1 MALVRH
7 EVQQY
12 PNPAALA
19 AETVVPTN
27 NDEAHIESLNRRF
40 NWLEGSQA
48 VADNKYV
55 IDQTSQTANGR
66 WAATAVEG
74 AKVFTGTGNTG
85 VIPNGN
91 TSVFTV
97 ALADGASSVLA
108 TTSGAAL
115 GITNGGAFP
124 TNVFLDSIVLTADNT
139 AQLTVRNESGVEVPA
154 FNVDAKAIDY
164 TGVAVAAAAAAAA
177 GAPYA
182 RKILIADLVRT
193 GNPSYVGNASD
204 FVVGNTYIADL
215 SGADDLSNIGYV
227 AANVPFVATGTTA
240 TAYTLGT
247 SAAYDITTA
256 TLSVTKL
263 RDDFGVA
270 LSVAYETNQIGDIR
284 AVVSLPQPLLGQ
296 TDVVW
301 GACSHSII
309 KDTPSRLYLHD
320 SDRFFIEQ
328 VK

>member
-154 FNVDAKAIDY
+154 FNVDVKAIDY
-164 TGVAVAAAAAAAA
+164 TGVAVAAAAAAKRVEYGRVTDPAEREVQVTFA
-177 GAPYA
+177 
-182 RKILIADLVRT
+182 
-193 GNPSYVGNASD
+193 
-204 FVVGNTYIADL
+204 
-215 SGADDLSNIGYV
+215 
-227 AANVPFVATGTTA
+227 VPF
-240 TAYTLGT
+240 
-247 SAAYDITTA
+247 SAAPFITITA
-256 TLSVTKL
+256 VSGGGWNYSDTAIAQVTNTGFIL
-263 RDDFGVA
+263 YRGYFFSSG
-270 LSVAYETNQIGDIR
+270 
-284 AVVSLPQPLLGQ
+284 PLV
-296 TDVVW
+296 DVEW
-301 GACSHSII
+301 KAEE
-309 KDTPSRLYLHD
+309 K
-320 SDRFFIEQ
+320 
-328 VK
+328 

>member
-154 FNVDAKAIDY
+154 FNVDVKAIDY
-164 TGVAVAAAAAAAA
+164 TGVAVAAAKRVEY
-177 GAPYA
+177 GRVTDP
-182 RKILIADLVRT
+182 T
-193 GNPSYVGNASD
+193 ASD
-204 FVVGNTYIADL
+204 VQVTFA
-215 SGADDLSNIGYV
+215 
-227 AANVPFVATGTTA
+227 VPF
-240 TAYTLGT
+240 
-247 SAAYDITTA
+247 SAAPFITITA
-256 TLSVTKL
+256 VSGGGWNYSDTIISQVTNTGFIL
-263 RDDFGVA
+263 HRGNFFSSG
-270 LSVAYETNQIGDIR
+270 
-284 AVVSLPQPLLGQ
+284 PLV
-296 TDVVW
+296 DVEW
-301 GACSHSII
+301 KAEE
-309 KDTPSRLYLHD
+309 K
-320 SDRFFIEQ
+320 
-328 VK
+328 

>member
-12 PNPAALA
+12 LNPAALA

-154 FNVDAKAIDY
+154 FNVDVKAIDY
-164 TGVAVAAAAAAAA
+164 TGVAVAAAKRVEYGRVTDPTSPEVQVTFAVPFSAAPFITITAVS
-177 GAPYA
+177 
-182 RKILIADLVRT
+182 DST
-193 GNPSYVGNASD
+193 GNYADTIIAQVT
-204 FVVGNTYIADL
+204 NTGFKLRRGSFL
-215 SGADDLSNIGYV
+215 S
-227 AANVPFVATGTTA
+227 TGT
-240 TAYTLGT
+240 L
-247 SAAYDITTA
+247 
-256 TLSVTKL
+256 V
-263 RDDFGVA
+263 
-270 LSVAYETNQIGDIR
+270 
-284 AVVSLPQPLLGQ
+284 
-296 TDVVW
+296 DVEW
-301 GACSHSII
+301 KAEE
-309 KDTPSRLYLHD
+309 K
-320 SDRFFIEQ
+320 
-328 VK
+328 

>member
-154 FNVDAKAIDY
+154 FNVDVKAIDY
-164 TGVAVAAAAAAAA
+164 TGVAVAAAAAAKRVEY
-177 GAPYA
+177 GRVTDPVAPEVQVTFA
-182 RKILIADLVRT
+182 
-193 GNPSYVGNASD
+193 
-204 FVVGNTYIADL
+204 
-215 SGADDLSNIGYV
+215 
-227 AANVPFVATGTTA
+227 VPFSAAPFITITAVCSSAWNYADTIISQVTNTGFRLRRGSFHSTGT
-240 TAYTLGT
+240 L
-247 SAAYDITTA
+247 
-256 TLSVTKL
+256 V
-263 RDDFGVA
+263 
-270 LSVAYETNQIGDIR
+270 
-284 AVVSLPQPLLGQ
+284 
-296 TDVVW
+296 DVEW
-301 GACSHSII
+301 KAEE
-309 KDTPSRLYLHD
+309 K
-320 SDRFFIEQ
+320 
-328 VK
+328 

>member
-12 PNPAALA
+12 PNPAALT

-154 FNVDAKAIDY
+154 FNVDVKAIDY
-164 TGVAVAAAAAAAA
+164 TGVAVA
-177 GAPYA
+177 GTPYA
-182 RKILIADLVRT
+182 RKILIADLVKT
-193 GNPSYVGNASD
+193 GDPSYVGSASG
-204 FVVGNTYIADL
+204 FVVGNTYIANL
-215 SGADDLSNIGYV
+215 GGVDDLSNIGYT

-240 TAYTLGT
+240 TAFAPET

-263 RDDFGVA
+263 RDDFAVT
-270 LSVAYETNQIGDIR
+270 LSAAYETDTYGGIQSTIGL
-284 AVVSLPQPLLGQ
+284 SQPLLGQ
-296 TDVVW
+296 TDVIW
-301 GACSHSII
+301 GACSYNAVKMTAS
-309 KDTPSRLYLHD
+309 KLMLNG
-320 SDRFFIEQ
+320 SDRFSIEQ
-328 VK
+328 VI

>member
-154 FNVDAKAIDY
+154 FNVDVKAIDY
-164 TGVAVAAAAAAAA
+164 TGVAVAAAAAAKRVEYGRVTDPAA
-177 GAPYA
+177 HEVQVTFA
-182 RKILIADLVRT
+182 
-193 GNPSYVGNASD
+193 
-204 FVVGNTYIADL
+204 
-215 SGADDLSNIGYV
+215 
-227 AANVPFVATGTTA
+227 VPFSAAPFITITAVCGSKWNYADTMISQVTNTGFILRRGYFYSTGT
-240 TAYTLGT
+240 L
-247 SAAYDITTA
+247 
-256 TLSVTKL
+256 V
-263 RDDFGVA
+263 
-270 LSVAYETNQIGDIR
+270 
-284 AVVSLPQPLLGQ
+284 
-296 TDVVW
+296 DVEW
-301 GACSHSII
+301 KAEE
-309 KDTPSRLYLHD
+309 K
-320 SDRFFIEQ
+320 
-328 VK
+328 

>member
-12 PNPAALA
+12 PNPAALT

-124 TNVFLDSIVLTADNT
+124 TNVFLDSIVLTADNA

-154 FNVDAKAIDY
+154 FNVDVKAIDY
-164 TGVAVAAAAAAAA
+164 TGVAVAAAAAASAQKRTEF
-177 GAPYA
+177 GTVTNNNNN
-182 RKILIADLVRT
+182 DLVIT
-193 GNPSYVGNASD
+193 FTTPFPVGTVPFITLTPVGDGSKNSD
-204 FVVGNTYIADL
+204 FFAD
-215 SGADDLSNIGYV
+215 S
-227 AANVPFVATGTTA
+227 
-240 TAYTLGT
+240 
-247 SAAYDITTA
+247 ITT
-256 TLSVTKL
+256 TGFVLHRGYYFSSGNLV
-263 RDDFGVA
+263 
-270 LSVAYETNQIGDIR
+270 
-284 AVVSLPQPLLGQ
+284 
-296 TDVVW
+296 DVEW
-301 GACSHSII
+301 KAEE
-309 KDTPSRLYLHD
+309 K
-320 SDRFFIEQ
+320 
-328 VK
+328 

>member
-139 AQLTVRNESGVEVPA
+139 AQITVVNESGNDVAA
-154 FNVDAKAIDY
+154 FNVDVKAIDY
-164 TGVAVAAAAAAAA
+164 TGVASGGSASKQVEFGSQAAAAMS
-177 GAPYA
+177 
-182 RKILIADLVRT
+182 T
-193 GNPSYVGNASD
+193 SQTYVITFATA
-204 FVVGNTYIADL
+204 FPT
-215 SGADDLSNIGYV
+215 
-227 AANVPFVATGTTA
+227 VPFV
-240 TAYTLGT
+240 TLT
-247 SAAYDITTA
+247 SSIQNDVLSWKALNITTTGF
-256 TLSVTKL
+256 TL
-263 RDDFGVA
+263 DGDGFGM
-270 LSVAYETNQIGDIR
+270 N
-284 AVVSLPQPLLGQ
+284 SLAGN
-296 TDVVW
+296 VNW
-301 GACSHSII
+301 KAEE
-309 KDTPSRLYLHD
+309 K
-320 SDRFFIEQ
+320 
-328 VK
+328 

>member
-27 NDEAHIESLNRRF
+27 NDETHIESLNRRF

-139 AQLTVRNESGVEVPA
+139 AQLTVRNESGVAVPA
-154 FNVDAKAIDY
+154 FNVDVKAIDY
-164 TGVAVAAAAAAAA
+164 TGVAVAAAAAAASVSGKQTEFGSITDSTSRNLTVFFA
-177 GAPYA
+177 TPFPVGTEPYIFFTP
-182 RKILIADLVRT
+182 R
-193 GNPSYVGNASD
+193 VG
-204 FVVGNTYIADL
+204 G
-215 SGADDLSNIGYV
+215 
-227 AANVPFVATGTTA
+227 
-240 TAYTLGT
+240 GT
-247 SAAYDITTA
+247 SDYA
-256 TLSVTKL
+256 
-263 RDDFGVA
+263 
-270 LSVAYETNQIGDIR
+270 
-284 AVVSLPQPLLGQ
+284 LGQ
-296 TDVVW
+296 V
-301 GACSHSII
+301 SHTAFEVLRGRS
-309 KDTPSRLYLHD
+309 SMSGGYQRLD
-320 SDRFFIEQ
+320 WKAEE
-328 VK
+328 K

>member
-12 PNPAALA
+12 PNPAALT

-154 FNVDAKAIDY
+154 FNVDVKAIDY

-177 GAPYA
+177 AAKRVEYGRVSDPKA
-182 RKILIADLVRT
+182 REVQVTFAVPFSATPFITLTAVCTST
-193 GNPSYVGNASD
+193 GN
-204 FVVGNTYIADL
+204 
-215 SGADDLSNIGYV
+215 GADTI
-227 AANVPFVATGTTA
+227 
-240 TAYTLGT
+240 
-247 SAAYDITTA
+247 I
-256 TLSVTKL
+256 KQ
-263 RDDFGVA
+263 
-270 LSVAYETNQIGDIR
+270 ETNNGFILRRGG
-284 AVVSLPQPLLGQ
+284 SYSSGTLP
-296 TDVVW
+296 DVDW
-301 GACSHSII
+301 KAEE
-309 KDTPSRLYLHD
+309 K
-320 SDRFFIEQ
+320 
-328 VK
+328 

>member
-12 PNPAALA
+12 PNPAALT

-154 FNVDAKAIDY
+154 FNVDVKAIDY

-177 GAPYA
+177 AKRVEYGRVTDP
-182 RKILIADLVRT
+182 T
-193 GNPSYVGNASD
+193 ASEVQVT
-204 FVVGNTYIADL
+204 FA
-215 SGADDLSNIGYV
+215 
-227 AANVPFVATGTTA
+227 VPF
-240 TAYTLGT
+240 
-247 SAAYDITTA
+247 SAAPFITITA
-256 TLSVTKL
+256 VCSSDWNYADTAIAQVTNTGFILL
-263 RDDFGVA
+263 RGSFISSG
-270 LSVAYETNQIGDIR
+270 
-284 AVVSLPQPLLGQ
+284 SLV
-296 TDVVW
+296 DVEW
-301 GACSHSII
+301 KAEE
-309 KDTPSRLYLHD
+309 K
-320 SDRFFIEQ
+320 
-328 VK
+328 

>member
-154 FNVDAKAIDY
+154 FNVDVKAIDY
-164 TGVAVAAAAAAAA
+164 TGVAVAAAAAAKRVEYGRVTDPVEPEVQVTFA
-177 GAPYA
+177 
-182 RKILIADLVRT
+182 
-193 GNPSYVGNASD
+193 
-204 FVVGNTYIADL
+204 
-215 SGADDLSNIGYV
+215 
-227 AANVPFVATGTTA
+227 VPF
-240 TAYTLGT
+240 
-247 SAAYDITTA
+247 SAAPFITITAVSMGGWNYYDTII
-256 TLSVTKL
+256 SQVTNTGFIL
-263 RDDFGVA
+263 HRGNFFSSG
-270 LSVAYETNQIGDIR
+270 
-284 AVVSLPQPLLGQ
+284 PLV
-296 TDVVW
+296 DVEW
-301 GACSHSII
+301 KAEE
-309 KDTPSRLYLHD
+309 K
-320 SDRFFIEQ
+320 
-328 VK
+328 